1 MFVFYQPHDAHFF
14 PGAKNHTTQG
24 LAVVCKSI
32 FQKML
37 VDTILALK
45 KQYLLQTELYSKRH
59 NFFMSFGQNL
69 NIFAVVNTYAIDF
82 LGIDTG

>member
-1 MFVFYQPHDAHFF
+1 
-14 PGAKNHTTQG
+14 
-24 LAVVCKSI
+24 
-32 FQKML
+32 ML